1 MVPPP
6 SAGPRGFAS
15 VHRCPHFKRVR
26 ARGGL
31 IDHQPGDHVGSQSR
45 LVSSDPLKSDPS
57 SDRPAITPLYLKL
70 SADQPTPLVSLDPP
84 LTGAVQLLVPSI
96 YTPRRS
102 IMLQEPATKYKSSSP
117 SLSLSLCHSDCPCTL
132 AHLFSLFLLPTPL
145 TSPSPRPLHS
155 PPYTNPT
162 LINCGAGNYTYPTGK
177 NSFASIYI

>member
-1 MVPPP
+1 MVPPIERGAERVRV
-6 SAGPRGFAS
+6 SAPLPT
-15 VHRCPHFKRVR
+15 HQTPR

-31 IDHQPGDHVGSQSR
+31 IDHRPGDQVGSQSR
-45 LVSSDPLKSDPS
+45 LVSSDRLKSDPS
-57 SDRPAITPLYLKL
+57 SDISAITPLYLKL

-84 LTGAVQLLVPSI
+84 LTSAVQLLIPSI

-145 TSPSPRPLHS
+145 TSPSPRPLARHL
-155 PPYTNPT
+155 TQT
-162 LINCGAGNYTYPTGK
+162 QL
-177 NSFASIYI
+177 